1 MLILALSRKNLIIGQ
16 TEILKR
22 GQAQAFAKSVIELT
36 IVPAQQNEQGEETS
50 QQRNYSEGFR
60 TLPSSLTL

>member
-1 MLILALSRKNLIIGQ
+1 M
-16 TEILKR
+16 LKR
-22 GQAQAFAKSVIELT
+22 GQAQDFAKSVIELT

-50 QQRNYSEGFR
+50 QQRNYFEGFR